1 MDNIKYEPEE
11 TFCQALF
18 LLFLHKV
25 YMASVVILHFLR
37 LVGNESLSNVE
48 ARQKEVKLAGIA
60 IKEAKKSLAE
70 HISSILYT
78 NPHFHFEYHKKIV
91 GLQVLHTKID
101 LS

>member
-11 TFCQALF
+11 TFCEALF

-37 LVGNESLSNVE
+37 LVGNLSNVE

-60 IKEAKKSLAE
+60 IKEAKKKSC
-70 HISSILYT
+70 
-78 NPHFHFEYHKKIV
+78 
-91 GLQVLHTKID
+91 
-101 LS
+101 

>member
-11 TFCQALF
+11 TFCEALF

-60 IKEAKKSLAE
+60 IKEAKKVLLN
-70 HISSILYT
+70 I
-78 NPHFHFEYHKKIV
+78 FHPSCTLTLTSTLNTIKKFRDYKSF
-91 GLQVLHTKID
+91 TRK
-101 LS
+101 